1 MSGYRDRSDTE
12 IFGEQAKPTRAQWV
26 VAVAA
31 IVAGLAMMLGAIG
44 HASGAPRWL
53 GKLDFGIAPLGIVEF
68 MLGWTYII
76 RARANAPGERYSP
89 RALRWVALIF
99 FILGALIIG
108 VGIYDHFKGA
118 Q

>member
-31 IVAGLAMMLGAIG
+31 IVAGLAMMLSAIG
-44 HASGAPRWL
+44 RASGWL

-108 VGIYDHFKGA
+108 IGISQHFKGA
-118 Q
+118 